1 MMRRR
6 VETMVLVKMGK
17 QLASQTW
24 ETNFVTQRKSRKC
37 NQSRSAENNAQL
49 MKRAGNWR
57 TCDQK
62 KSGKT
67 RQPLE
72 TMKSEALHITNII
85 IIVVVV
91 DDVVYLVVVKD
102 DHCSSTIQQERYLW
116 SHIYTNN
123 LNPDIHQSQ
132 RGFYLH
138 RIQPLSLHRSEVGF

>member
-1 MMRRR
+1 MMRRA
-6 VETMVLVKMGK
+6 ETMMLVDMGN

-24 ETNFVTQRKSRKC
+24 ETKFTQRKSRKC
-37 NQSRSAENNAQL
+37 NQNRSAENNAQL
-49 MKRAGNWR
+49 MKRAGNWT

-72 TMKSEALHITNII
+72 TMESEALHITNII
-85 IIVVVV
+85 IIAVVV

-102 DHCSSTIQQERYLW
+102 DHCNSTIQQERYLW

-138 RIQPLSLHRSEVGF
+138 RLQPLSLHILEVGF